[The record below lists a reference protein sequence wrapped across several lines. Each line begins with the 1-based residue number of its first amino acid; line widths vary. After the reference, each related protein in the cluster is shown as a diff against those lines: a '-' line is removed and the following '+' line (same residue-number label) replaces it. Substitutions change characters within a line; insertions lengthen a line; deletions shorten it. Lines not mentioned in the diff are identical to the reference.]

1 MNWFDFV
8 IIAIVVLGA
17 IQGMRVGM
25 LGAAVTAIGVI
36 IGWLIAGQ
44 LADKVGGIF
53 DNSLTGDTI
62 VTVVSYIVI
71 MAVTLVIIR
80 FVWKIL
86 KPILTVVTLGMT
98 GMVDRLGG
106 LALGLLFGIVMAGAA
121 IIVVARFAYNF
132 EVPEDGVTGSVAQ
145 RIPRV
150 DDTKESVENALTDS
164 AIVSAFIDVTD
175 AIPGNALG
183 FVPSDFRISL
193 DILEK
198 SIEEGDSS

>member
-8 IIAIVVLGA
+8 IIGIVVLGA
-17 IQGMRVGM
+17 IQGMRVGL

-62 VTVVSYIVI
+62 VTVISYIVI
-71 MAVTLVIIR
+71 MAVTLVIIT

-132 EVPEDGVTGSVAQ
+132 ELPEEGISGDVAQ
-145 RIPRV
+145 RIPIP
-150 DDTKESVENALTDS
+150 DGTKESVENALTDS

-175 AIPGNALG
+175 AIPGDALG

>member
-8 IIAIVVLGA
+8 IIGIVVLGA
-17 IQGMRVGM
+17 IQGMRVGL

-71 MAVTLVIIR
+71 MAVTLVIIT

-106 LALGLLFGIVMAGAA
+106 LTLGLLFGIVMAGAA

>member
-106 LALGLLFGIVMAGAA
+106 LALGSLFGIVMAGAA

-175 AIPGNALG
+175 AIPGDALG

>member
-8 IIAIVVLGA
+8 IIGIVVLGA
-17 IQGMRVGM
+17 IQGMRVGL

-71 MAVTLVIIR
+71 MAVTLVIIT

-106 LALGLLFGIVMAGAA
+106 LALGLA
-121 IIVVARFAYNF
+121 IL
-132 EVPEDGVTGSVAQ
+132 DG
-145 RIPRV
+145 
-150 DDTKESVENALTDS
+150 L
-164 AIVSAFIDVTD
+164 
-175 AIPGNALG
+175 
-183 FVPSDFRISL
+183 
-193 DILEK
+193 
-198 SIEEGDSS
+198 

>member
-8 IIAIVVLGA
+8 IIGIVALGA
-17 IQGMRVGM
+17 IQGIRVGL

-71 MAVTLVIIR
+71 MAATLVIIT

-98 GMVDRLGG
+98 GMVDKLGG

-132 EVPEDGVTGSVAQ
+132 EAPEDGVAGSVAQ

-150 DDTKESVENALTDS
+150 DDTKESVENALTAS
-164 AIVSAFIDVTD
+164 AIVSAFITVTD
-175 AIPGNALG
+175 AIPGDALG